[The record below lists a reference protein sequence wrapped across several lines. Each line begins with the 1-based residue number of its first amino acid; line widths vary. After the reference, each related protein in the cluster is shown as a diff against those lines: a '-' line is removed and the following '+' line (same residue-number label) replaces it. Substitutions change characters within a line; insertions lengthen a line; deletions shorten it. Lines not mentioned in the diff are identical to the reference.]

1 VGQLKEEA
9 AMARGGNRQITT
21 TRLSNMDDPA
31 LLKDLEC
38 PIC

>member
-1 VGQLKEEA
+1 
-9 AMARGGNRQITT
+9 MARGGNRQITT